1 MTHETNRPDQDVQGD
16 AGPLLSVR
24 DLTLDISTPHGTAR
38 ILEAVSLQVHPG
50 EIVGVVGESGSGKS
64 MTALSVMRIL
74 PTTARIASG
83 GIDFEGVD
91 LATLSARQMRT
102 IRGRRIAMVF
112 QDHMTTLDPVI
123 SIGAQ
128 IEEAYRIH
136 HPRVP
141 RSKGCEN
148 MCESLELGCVSDAA
162 VR

>member
-74 PTTARIASG
+74 PTTADRKSTRLNCSHVAITYAV
-83 GIDFEGVD
+83 FH
-91 LATLSARQMRT
+91 LN
-102 IRGRRIAMVF
+102 IR
-112 QDHMTTLDPVI
+112 
-123 SIGAQ
+123 
-128 IEEAYRIH
+128 
-136 HPRVP
+136 
-141 RSKGCEN
+141 
-148 MCESLELGCVSDAA
+148 
-162 VR
+162 